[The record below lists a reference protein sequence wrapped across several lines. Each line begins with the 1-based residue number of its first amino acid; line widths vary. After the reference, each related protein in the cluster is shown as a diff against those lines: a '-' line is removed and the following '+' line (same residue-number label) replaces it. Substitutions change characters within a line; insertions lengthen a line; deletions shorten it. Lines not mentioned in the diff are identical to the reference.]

1 MLDCEITKQMEKRG
15 RFLIQEIEDDYSS
28 NSTALKFTNSDKFK
42 TNLHTVNNSR
52 RTKHSSIIMD
62 SKIFYTT
69 RIESNLSNGSFNSL
83 IYEENQKDWIDFDQ
97 IWKKFSKV
105 HQDLCEDDM
114 EKIFQYIDKR
124 IDESDFFCLNSSSN
138 LHSCNVDKNLKFEEK
153 MKIPIENENKLNEN
167 FITNTT
173 ELIKK
178 TEDNFQFNKFSENE
192 PDTAIDNINEKN
204 VNTENFD
211 ANPNKKMKLKSITN
225 KSLFLTNFCEDPFI
239 SPAVSPISSNTKI
252 FNFQRNFFE
261 RNFDINRHSEKLKTK
276 TMKKL
281 FKEKCE
287 TRKENFEVCRNVS
300 FSISPNVSPKRIS
313 QNFSISSTN
322 FIVNN
327 QSEIEIMK
335 EIHLDKKPTMIQ
347 RKECRYIEEDD
358 RCSICKNKIK

>member
-1 MLDCEITKQMEKRG
+1 MLDCEIIKQMEKRG

-28 NSTALKFTNSDKFK
+28 NSTALKFTNSGKFK
-42 TNLHTVNNSR
+42 TNLQTGNNSR

-69 RIESNLSNGSFNSL
+69 RIDSNLSNGSFTCL
-83 IYEENQKDWIDFDQ
+83 IYEENQKDWIDFDP
-97 IWKKFSKV
+97 IWKKFTKI

-114 EKIFQYIDKR
+114 EKIFQYIDKK

-138 LHSCNVDKNLKFEEK
+138 LHSCNVDKNLKLEEK
-153 MKIPIENENKLNEN
+153 MKIPIENENKLNVN
-167 FITNTT
+167 YITNTT

-178 TEDNFQFNKFSENE
+178 TENSFHYNKFSENE
-192 PDTAIDNINEKN
+192 HGHGDVYDTAVNNNKAKDD
-204 VNTENFD
+204 NTENFD
-211 ANPNKKMKLKSITN
+211 SKSNKKMKFKSITN

-239 SPAVSPISSNTKI
+239 SPAVSPINSNTKI
-252 FNFQRNFFE
+252 FNFQRNFFD
-261 RNFDINRHSEKLKTK
+261 RNFEINRHSEKLKTK
-276 TMKKL
+276 TIKKL
-281 FKEKCE
+281 FEEKSE

-300 FSISPNVSPKRIS
+300 FSISPFVSPKRIS

-327 QSEIEIMK
+327 QSEVEIM
-335 EIHLDKKPTMIQ
+335 EEFQ
-347 RKECRYIEEDD
+347 RKDCRYTDQDD